1 MTRIL
6 WIIGLSFALFVFG
19 GWTILV
25 VIAGITHR
33 HLNQKGL
40 VMLLSNAYVVWITFN
55 YLRQKISE
63 GSKPRSTTLVDSN

>member
-19 GWTILV
+19 GWTILI

-40 VMLLSNAYVVWITFN
+40 VMLVCDAYIVWITFS

-63 GSKPRSTTLVDSN
+63 RSKPHPTVPVDSN